1 MTKLFL
7 TLLNVGITA
16 GWLILAACPVAFG
29 EIGVKERV
37 KHVLNYKKPAF
48 WIMLTACAACIV
60 VAVCFLSNPKTGD
73 ENDAQSV
80 DGTEALEEAGTE
92 NAEKVSGT
100 ESGDTDITR
109 ISDSMY
115 EKSFEEIDGNR
126 VSVQVEQPY
135 EEEGTDYYSH
145 QKLFWNGTMIW
156 EYSEVNYV
164 EPSRVKYL
172 DLDEDGEKEIFYTF
186 APRVNSAGLVEYV
199 VLKQKGDEWQPLQ
212 MQQEGNL
219 AENNFAVSVIYQGN
233 YNVEI
238 SCEGIEKTIAYNV
251 QKHYERMVEDDT
263 VAVAGD
269 EYGCLAAW
277 GMWDIKPAL
286 YDNEVKNCLVA
297 TYGIQG
303 LAEKHDF
310 FGYLDVYFNYDSE
323 GNYQILDLQFEEYDP
338 TATVTDSST
347 DGDETA
353 ENQADSVAGAAAS
366 YEQVIDEYRDMVQ
379 NHFYMDLQAK
389 DRDAYEKS
397 FGPDIGEEIRMYEQS
412 VFYALYDIDGNGTEE
427 LIIAAGEPGIGVKNP
442 RFQPKNYDIYTYRD
456 GNIVH
461 VFDNY
466 EFGYRT
472 NFDLC
477 SGGLIEVTSSVSA
490 AEYDVVFYRIGTDG
504 ASPVVEDVFRCVGT
518 QTGNDTVSFQY
529 TENGK
534 EITEEEYNRKIEDYA
549 KPLEGL
555 EWKEIY

>member
-1 MTKLFL
+1 MGVLQHGRFILRWCGTPFL
-7 TLLNVGITA
+7 TKRWIHNRLEIENRLVLGSKI
-16 GWLILAACPVAFG
+16 ILKNWA
-29 EIGVKERV
+29 KR
-37 KHVLNYKKPAF
+37 
-48 WIMLTACAACIV
+48 
-60 VAVCFLSNPKTGD
+60 AV
-73 ENDAQSV
+73 
-80 DGTEALEEAGTE
+80 
-92 NAEKVSGT
+92 
-100 ESGDTDITR
+100 
-109 ISDSMY
+109 
-115 EKSFEEIDGNR
+115 
-126 VSVQVEQPY
+126 
-135 EEEGTDYYSH
+135 
-145 QKLFWNGTMIW
+145 
-156 EYSEVNYV
+156 
-164 EPSRVKYL
+164 
-172 DLDEDGEKEIFYTF
+172 
-186 APRVNSAGLVEYV
+186 
-199 VLKQKGDEWQPLQ
+199 
-212 MQQEGNL
+212 
-219 AENNFAVSVIYQGN
+219 
-233 YNVEI
+233 
-238 SCEGIEKTIAYNV
+238 
-251 QKHYERMVEDDT
+251 
-263 VAVAGD
+263 
-269 EYGCLAAW
+269 W

-286 YDNEVKNCLVA
+286 YDNKVKNCLVA

-338 TATVTDSST
+338 TAMVTDSST

-389 DRDAYEKS
+389 D
-397 FGPDIGEEIRMYEQS
+397 
-412 VFYALYDIDGNGTEE
+412 
-427 LIIAAGEPGIGVKNP
+427 
-442 RFQPKNYDIYTYRD
+442 RD

-534 EITEEEYNRKIEDYA
+534 EKKGRFYYNQKINCMRAEGFAEYNGKRYEFHPEKHFGTLDWGRGVWTYDNTWYWGSGNCDVDGHAFGFNIGYGFGNTKAASENVIFYDGVAHKIDDVTFVIPEDDYC
-549 KPLEGL
+549 KP
-555 EWKEIY
+555 WKFTSSDGRFEMDFMPLLDRSACLDYKLIVSDQHQVFGRMSGTTVLDDGTKVEIKDVLCFAEKVHNRY

>member
-1 MTKLFL
+1 MGVLQHGRFILRWCGTPFL
-7 TLLNVGITA
+7 TKRWIHNRLEIENRLVLGSKI
-16 GWLILAACPVAFG
+16 ILKNWA
-29 EIGVKERV
+29 KR
-37 KHVLNYKKPAF
+37 
-48 WIMLTACAACIV
+48 
-60 VAVCFLSNPKTGD
+60 
-73 ENDAQSV
+73 
-80 DGTEALEEAGTE
+80 
-92 NAEKVSGT
+92 
-100 ESGDTDITR
+100 
-109 ISDSMY
+109 
-115 EKSFEEIDGNR
+115 
-126 VSVQVEQPY
+126 
-135 EEEGTDYYSH
+135 
-145 QKLFWNGTMIW
+145 
-156 EYSEVNYV
+156 
-164 EPSRVKYL
+164 
-172 DLDEDGEKEIFYTF
+172 
-186 APRVNSAGLVEYV
+186 
-199 VLKQKGDEWQPLQ
+199 
-212 MQQEGNL
+212 
-219 AENNFAVSVIYQGN
+219 
-233 YNVEI
+233 
-238 SCEGIEKTIAYNV
+238 
-251 QKHYERMVEDDT
+251 
-263 VAVAGD
+263 
-269 EYGCLAAW
+269 AAW

-323 GNYQILDLQFEEYDP
+323 GNYQIMDLQFEEYDP

-389 DRDAYEKS
+389 D
-397 FGPDIGEEIRMYEQS
+397 
-412 VFYALYDIDGNGTEE
+412 
-427 LIIAAGEPGIGVKNP
+427 
-442 RFQPKNYDIYTYRD
+442 RD

-534 EITEEEYNRKIEDYA
+534 EKKGRFYYNQKINCMRAEGFAEYNGKRYEFHPEKHFGTLDWGRGVWTYDNTWYWGSGNCDVDGHAFGFNIGYGFGNTKAASENVIFYDGVAHKIDDVTFVIPEDDYC
-549 KPLEGL
+549 KP
-555 EWKEIY
+555 WKFTSSDGRFEMDFMPLLDRSACLDYKLIVSDQHQVFGRMSGTTVLDDGTKVEIKDVLCFAEKVHNRY

>member
-1 MTKLFL
+1 MGVLQHGRFILRWCGTPFL
-7 TLLNVGITA
+7 TKRWIHNRLEIENRLVLGSKI
-16 GWLILAACPVAFG
+16 ILKNWA
-29 EIGVKERV
+29 KR
-37 KHVLNYKKPAF
+37 
-48 WIMLTACAACIV
+48 
-60 VAVCFLSNPKTGD
+60 AV
-73 ENDAQSV
+73 
-80 DGTEALEEAGTE
+80 
-92 NAEKVSGT
+92 
-100 ESGDTDITR
+100 
-109 ISDSMY
+109 
-115 EKSFEEIDGNR
+115 
-126 VSVQVEQPY
+126 
-135 EEEGTDYYSH
+135 
-145 QKLFWNGTMIW
+145 
-156 EYSEVNYV
+156 
-164 EPSRVKYL
+164 
-172 DLDEDGEKEIFYTF
+172 
-186 APRVNSAGLVEYV
+186 
-199 VLKQKGDEWQPLQ
+199 
-212 MQQEGNL
+212 
-219 AENNFAVSVIYQGN
+219 
-233 YNVEI
+233 
-238 SCEGIEKTIAYNV
+238 
-251 QKHYERMVEDDT
+251 
-263 VAVAGD
+263 
-269 EYGCLAAW
+269 W

-286 YDNEVKNCLVA
+286 YDNKVKNCLVA

-338 TATVTDSST
+338 TAMVTDSST

-389 DRDAYEKS
+389 D
-397 FGPDIGEEIRMYEQS
+397 
-412 VFYALYDIDGNGTEE
+412 
-427 LIIAAGEPGIGVKNP
+427 
-442 RFQPKNYDIYTYRD
+442 RD

-534 EITEEEYNRKIEDYA
+534 EKKGRFYYNQKINCMRAEGFAEYNGKRYEFHPEKHFGTLDWGRGVWTYDNTWYWGSGNCDVDGHAFGFNIGYGFGNTKAASENVIFYDGMAHKIDDVTFVIPEDDYC
-549 KPLEGL
+549 KP
-555 EWKEIY
+555 WKFTSSDGRFEMDFMPLLDRSACLDYKLIVSDQHQVFGWMSGTTVLDDGTKVEIKDVLCFAEKVHNRY

>member
-1 MTKLFL
+1 MK
-7 TLLNVGITA
+7 NWA
-16 GWLILAACPVAFG
+16 
-29 EIGVKERV
+29 KR
-37 KHVLNYKKPAF
+37 
-48 WIMLTACAACIV
+48 
-60 VAVCFLSNPKTGD
+60 
-73 ENDAQSV
+73 
-80 DGTEALEEAGTE
+80 
-92 NAEKVSGT
+92 
-100 ESGDTDITR
+100 
-109 ISDSMY
+109 
-115 EKSFEEIDGNR
+115 
-126 VSVQVEQPY
+126 
-135 EEEGTDYYSH
+135 
-145 QKLFWNGTMIW
+145 
-156 EYSEVNYV
+156 
-164 EPSRVKYL
+164 
-172 DLDEDGEKEIFYTF
+172 
-186 APRVNSAGLVEYV
+186 
-199 VLKQKGDEWQPLQ
+199 
-212 MQQEGNL
+212 
-219 AENNFAVSVIYQGN
+219 
-233 YNVEI
+233 
-238 SCEGIEKTIAYNV
+238 
-251 QKHYERMVEDDT
+251 
-263 VAVAGD
+263 
-269 EYGCLAAW
+269 AAW

-323 GNYQILDLQFEEYDP
+323 GNYQIMDLQFEEYDP

-389 DRDAYEKS
+389 D
-397 FGPDIGEEIRMYEQS
+397 
-412 VFYALYDIDGNGTEE
+412 
-427 LIIAAGEPGIGVKNP
+427 
-442 RFQPKNYDIYTYRD
+442 RD

-534 EITEEEYNRKIEDYA
+534 EKKGRFYYNQKINCMRAEGFAEYNGKRYEFHPEKHFGTLDWGRGVWTYDNTWYWGSGNCDVDGHAFGFNIGYGFGNTKAASENVIFYDGVAHKIDDVTFVIPEDDYC
-549 KPLEGL
+549 KP
-555 EWKEIY
+555 WKFTSSDGRFEMDFMPLLDRSACLDYKLIVSDQHQVFGRMSGTTVLDDGTKVEIKDVLCFSEKVHNRY

>member
-1 MTKLFL
+1 
-7 TLLNVGITA
+7 
-16 GWLILAACPVAFG
+16 
-29 EIGVKERV
+29 
-37 KHVLNYKKPAF
+37 
-48 WIMLTACAACIV
+48 
-60 VAVCFLSNPKTGD
+60 
-73 ENDAQSV
+73 
-80 DGTEALEEAGTE
+80 
-92 NAEKVSGT
+92 
-100 ESGDTDITR
+100 
-109 ISDSMY
+109 
-115 EKSFEEIDGNR
+115 
-126 VSVQVEQPY
+126 
-135 EEEGTDYYSH
+135 
-145 QKLFWNGTMIW
+145 MIW

-164 EPSRVKYL
+164 EPSRVEYL

-186 APRVNSAGLVEYV
+186 APRVNSAELVEYV
-199 VLKQKGDEWQPLQ
+199 VLKQKGDKWQPLQ

-277 GMWDIKPAL
+277 GMWDIEPAL

-323 GNYQILDLQFEEYDP
+323 ENYQIMDLQFEEYDP

-366 YEQVIDEYRDMVQ
+366 YEQVIDEYRDMAQ

-389 DRDAYEKS
+389 D
-397 FGPDIGEEIRMYEQS
+397 
-412 VFYALYDIDGNGTEE
+412 
-427 LIIAAGEPGIGVKNP
+427 
-442 RFQPKNYDIYTYRD
+442 RD

-504 ASPVVEDVFRCVGT
+504 ASPVVEDVFRYVGT

-534 EITEEEYNRKIEDYA
+534 EITK
-549 KPLEGL
+549 
-555 EWKEIY
+555 

>member
-1 MTKLFL
+1 
-7 TLLNVGITA
+7 
-16 GWLILAACPVAFG
+16 
-29 EIGVKERV
+29 
-37 KHVLNYKKPAF
+37 
-48 WIMLTACAACIV
+48 
-60 VAVCFLSNPKTGD
+60 
-73 ENDAQSV
+73 
-80 DGTEALEEAGTE
+80 
-92 NAEKVSGT
+92 
-100 ESGDTDITR
+100 
-109 ISDSMY
+109 
-115 EKSFEEIDGNR
+115 
-126 VSVQVEQPY
+126 
-135 EEEGTDYYSH
+135 
-145 QKLFWNGTMIW
+145 MIW

-164 EPSRVKYL
+164 EPSRVEYL

-186 APRVNSAGLVEYV
+186 APRVNSAELVEYV
-199 VLKQKGDEWQPLQ
+199 VLKQKGDKWQPLQ

-323 GNYQILDLQFEEYDP
+323 ENYQIMDLQFEEYDP

-389 DRDAYEKS
+389 D
-397 FGPDIGEEIRMYEQS
+397 
-412 VFYALYDIDGNGTEE
+412 
-427 LIIAAGEPGIGVKNP
+427 
-442 RFQPKNYDIYTYRD
+442 RD

-534 EITEEEYNRKIEDYA
+534 EITK
-549 KPLEGL
+549 
-555 EWKEIY
+555 

>member
-1 MTKLFL
+1 MGVLQHGRFILRWCGTPFL
-7 TLLNVGITA
+7 TKRWIHNRLEIENRLVLGSKI
-16 GWLILAACPVAFG
+16 ILKNWA
-29 EIGVKERV
+29 KR
-37 KHVLNYKKPAF
+37 
-48 WIMLTACAACIV
+48 
-60 VAVCFLSNPKTGD
+60 AV
-73 ENDAQSV
+73 
-80 DGTEALEEAGTE
+80 
-92 NAEKVSGT
+92 
-100 ESGDTDITR
+100 
-109 ISDSMY
+109 
-115 EKSFEEIDGNR
+115 
-126 VSVQVEQPY
+126 
-135 EEEGTDYYSH
+135 
-145 QKLFWNGTMIW
+145 
-156 EYSEVNYV
+156 
-164 EPSRVKYL
+164 
-172 DLDEDGEKEIFYTF
+172 
-186 APRVNSAGLVEYV
+186 
-199 VLKQKGDEWQPLQ
+199 
-212 MQQEGNL
+212 
-219 AENNFAVSVIYQGN
+219 
-233 YNVEI
+233 
-238 SCEGIEKTIAYNV
+238 
-251 QKHYERMVEDDT
+251 
-263 VAVAGD
+263 
-269 EYGCLAAW
+269 W

-286 YDNEVKNCLVA
+286 YDNKVKNCLVA

-323 GNYQILDLQFEEYDP
+323 GNYQILDLQFKEYDP

-389 DRDAYEKS
+389 D
-397 FGPDIGEEIRMYEQS
+397 
-412 VFYALYDIDGNGTEE
+412 
-427 LIIAAGEPGIGVKNP
+427 
-442 RFQPKNYDIYTYRD
+442 RD

-534 EITEEEYNRKIEDYA
+534 EKKGRFYYNQKINCMRAEGFAEYNGKRYEFHPEKHFGTLDWGRGVWTYDNTWYWGSGNCDVDGHAFGFNIGYGFGNTKAASENVIFYDGVAHKIDDVTFVIPEDDYC
-549 KPLEGL
+549 KP
-555 EWKEIY
+555 WKFTSSDGRFEMDFMPLLDRSACLDYKLIVSDQHQVFGWMSGTTVLDDGTKVEIKDVLCFAEKVHNRY

>member
-1 MTKLFL
+1 MGVLQHGRFILRWCGTPFL
-7 TLLNVGITA
+7 TKRWIHNRLEIENRLVLGSKI
-16 GWLILAACPVAFG
+16 ILKNWA
-29 EIGVKERV
+29 KR
-37 KHVLNYKKPAF
+37 
-48 WIMLTACAACIV
+48 
-60 VAVCFLSNPKTGD
+60 AV
-73 ENDAQSV
+73 
-80 DGTEALEEAGTE
+80 
-92 NAEKVSGT
+92 
-100 ESGDTDITR
+100 
-109 ISDSMY
+109 
-115 EKSFEEIDGNR
+115 
-126 VSVQVEQPY
+126 
-135 EEEGTDYYSH
+135 
-145 QKLFWNGTMIW
+145 
-156 EYSEVNYV
+156 
-164 EPSRVKYL
+164 
-172 DLDEDGEKEIFYTF
+172 
-186 APRVNSAGLVEYV
+186 
-199 VLKQKGDEWQPLQ
+199 
-212 MQQEGNL
+212 
-219 AENNFAVSVIYQGN
+219 
-233 YNVEI
+233 
-238 SCEGIEKTIAYNV
+238 
-251 QKHYERMVEDDT
+251 
-263 VAVAGD
+263 
-269 EYGCLAAW
+269 W

-286 YDNEVKNCLVA
+286 YDNKVKNCLVA

-338 TATVTDSST
+338 TAMVTDSST

-366 YEQVIDEYRDMVQ
+366 YEQGIDEYRDMVQ

-389 DRDAYEKS
+389 D
-397 FGPDIGEEIRMYEQS
+397 
-412 VFYALYDIDGNGTEE
+412 
-427 LIIAAGEPGIGVKNP
+427 
-442 RFQPKNYDIYTYRD
+442 RD

-534 EITEEEYNRKIEDYA
+534 EKKGRFYYNQKINCMRAEGFAEYNGKRYEFHPEKHFGTLDWGRGVWTYDNTWYWGSGNCDVDGHAFGFNIGYGFGNTKAASENVIFYDGVAHKIDDVTFVIPEDDYC
-549 KPLEGL
+549 KP
-555 EWKEIY
+555 WKFTSSDGRFEMDFMPLLDRSACLDYKLIVSDQHQVFGWMSGTTVLDDGTKVEIKDVLCFAEKVHNRY

>member
-1 MTKLFL
+1 
-7 TLLNVGITA
+7 
-16 GWLILAACPVAFG
+16 
-29 EIGVKERV
+29 
-37 KHVLNYKKPAF
+37 
-48 WIMLTACAACIV
+48 
-60 VAVCFLSNPKTGD
+60 
-73 ENDAQSV
+73 
-80 DGTEALEEAGTE
+80 
-92 NAEKVSGT
+92 
-100 ESGDTDITR
+100 
-109 ISDSMY
+109 
-115 EKSFEEIDGNR
+115 
-126 VSVQVEQPY
+126 
-135 EEEGTDYYSH
+135 
-145 QKLFWNGTMIW
+145 MIW

-164 EPSRVKYL
+164 EPSRVEY
-172 DLDEDGEKEIFYTF
+172 LDEDGEKEIFYTF

-199 VLKQKGDEWQPLQ
+199 VLKQKGDKWQPLQ

-323 GNYQILDLQFEEYDP
+323 ENYQILDLQFEEYDP

-389 DRDAYEKS
+389 D
-397 FGPDIGEEIRMYEQS
+397 
-412 VFYALYDIDGNGTEE
+412 
-427 LIIAAGEPGIGVKNP
+427 
-442 RFQPKNYDIYTYRD
+442 RD

>member
-1 MTKLFL
+1 MGVLQHGRFILRWCGTPFL
-7 TLLNVGITA
+7 TKRWIHNRLEIENRLVLGSKI
-16 GWLILAACPVAFG
+16 ILKNWA
-29 EIGVKERV
+29 KR
-37 KHVLNYKKPAF
+37 
-48 WIMLTACAACIV
+48 
-60 VAVCFLSNPKTGD
+60 
-73 ENDAQSV
+73 
-80 DGTEALEEAGTE
+80 
-92 NAEKVSGT
+92 
-100 ESGDTDITR
+100 
-109 ISDSMY
+109 
-115 EKSFEEIDGNR
+115 
-126 VSVQVEQPY
+126 
-135 EEEGTDYYSH
+135 
-145 QKLFWNGTMIW
+145 
-156 EYSEVNYV
+156 
-164 EPSRVKYL
+164 
-172 DLDEDGEKEIFYTF
+172 
-186 APRVNSAGLVEYV
+186 
-199 VLKQKGDEWQPLQ
+199 
-212 MQQEGNL
+212 
-219 AENNFAVSVIYQGN
+219 
-233 YNVEI
+233 
-238 SCEGIEKTIAYNV
+238 
-251 QKHYERMVEDDT
+251 
-263 VAVAGD
+263 
-269 EYGCLAAW
+269 AAW

-323 GNYQILDLQFEEYDP
+323 GNYQIMDLQFEEYDP

-347 DGDETA
+347 YG
-353 ENQADSVAGAAAS
+353 V
-366 YEQVIDEYRDMVQ
+366 
-379 NHFYMDLQAK
+379 
-389 DRDAYEKS
+389 
-397 FGPDIGEEIRMYEQS
+397 
-412 VFYALYDIDGNGTEE
+412 
-427 LIIAAGEPGIGVKNP
+427 AAGEPGIGAKNP

>member
-1 MTKLFL
+1 MGVLQHGRFILRWCGTPFL
-7 TLLNVGITA
+7 TKRWIHNRLEIENRLVLGSKI
-16 GWLILAACPVAFG
+16 ILKNWA
-29 EIGVKERV
+29 KR
-37 KHVLNYKKPAF
+37 
-48 WIMLTACAACIV
+48 
-60 VAVCFLSNPKTGD
+60 AV
-73 ENDAQSV
+73 
-80 DGTEALEEAGTE
+80 
-92 NAEKVSGT
+92 
-100 ESGDTDITR
+100 
-109 ISDSMY
+109 
-115 EKSFEEIDGNR
+115 
-126 VSVQVEQPY
+126 
-135 EEEGTDYYSH
+135 
-145 QKLFWNGTMIW
+145 
-156 EYSEVNYV
+156 
-164 EPSRVKYL
+164 
-172 DLDEDGEKEIFYTF
+172 
-186 APRVNSAGLVEYV
+186 
-199 VLKQKGDEWQPLQ
+199 
-212 MQQEGNL
+212 
-219 AENNFAVSVIYQGN
+219 
-233 YNVEI
+233 
-238 SCEGIEKTIAYNV
+238 
-251 QKHYERMVEDDT
+251 
-263 VAVAGD
+263 
-269 EYGCLAAW
+269 W

-286 YDNEVKNCLVA
+286 YDNKVKNCLVA

-389 DRDAYEKS
+389 DRD
-397 FGPDIGEEIRMYEQS
+397 
-412 VFYALYDIDGNGTEE
+412 
-427 LIIAAGEPGIGVKNP
+427 
-442 RFQPKNYDIYTYRD
+442 

-534 EITEEEYNRKIEDYA
+534 EKKGRFYYNQKINCMRAEGFAEYNGKRYEFHPEKHFGTLDWGRGVWTYDNTWYWGSGNCDVDGHAFGFNIGYGFGNTKAASENVIFYDGVAHKIDDVTFVIPEDDYC
-549 KPLEGL
+549 KP
-555 EWKEIY
+555 WKFTSSDGRFEMDFMPLLDRFACLDYKLIVSDQHQVFGRMSGTTVLDDGTKVEIKDVLCFSEKVHNRY

>member
-1 MTKLFL
+1 M
-7 TLLNVGITA
+7 
-16 GWLILAACPVAFG
+16 
-29 EIGVKERV
+29 
-37 KHVLNYKKPAF
+37 
-48 WIMLTACAACIV
+48 
-60 VAVCFLSNPKTGD
+60 
-73 ENDAQSV
+73 
-80 DGTEALEEAGTE
+80 
-92 NAEKVSGT
+92 
-100 ESGDTDITR
+100 
-109 ISDSMY
+109 
-115 EKSFEEIDGNR
+115 GN
-126 VSVQVEQPY
+126 
-135 EEEGTDYYSH
+135 
-145 QKLFWNGTMIW
+145 
-156 EYSEVNYV
+156 
-164 EPSRVKYL
+164 
-172 DLDEDGEKEIFYTF
+172 
-186 APRVNSAGLVEYV
+186 
-199 VLKQKGDEWQPLQ
+199 
-212 MQQEGNL
+212 
-219 AENNFAVSVIYQGN
+219 
-233 YNVEI
+233 
-238 SCEGIEKTIAYNV
+238 
-251 QKHYERMVEDDT
+251 
-263 VAVAGD
+263 
-269 EYGCLAAW
+269 
-277 GMWDIKPAL
+277 WDIKPAL

-323 GNYQILDLQFEEYDP
+323 ENYQILDLQFEEYDP

-389 DRDAYEKS
+389 D
-397 FGPDIGEEIRMYEQS
+397 
-412 VFYALYDIDGNGTEE
+412 
-427 LIIAAGEPGIGVKNP
+427 
-442 RFQPKNYDIYTYRD
+442 RD

-529 TENGK
+529 TGERKRKKGRFYYNQKINCMRAEGFAEYNGK
-534 EITEEEYNRKIEDYA
+534 RYEFHPEKHFGTLDWGRGVWTYDNT
-549 KPLEGL
+549 
-555 EWKEIY
+555 W

>member
-1 MTKLFL
+1 MGVLQHGRFILRWCGTPFL
-7 TLLNVGITA
+7 TKRWIHNRLEIENRLVLGSKI
-16 GWLILAACPVAFG
+16 ILKNWA
-29 EIGVKERV
+29 KR
-37 KHVLNYKKPAF
+37 
-48 WIMLTACAACIV
+48 
-60 VAVCFLSNPKTGD
+60 
-73 ENDAQSV
+73 
-80 DGTEALEEAGTE
+80 
-92 NAEKVSGT
+92 
-100 ESGDTDITR
+100 
-109 ISDSMY
+109 
-115 EKSFEEIDGNR
+115 
-126 VSVQVEQPY
+126 
-135 EEEGTDYYSH
+135 
-145 QKLFWNGTMIW
+145 
-156 EYSEVNYV
+156 
-164 EPSRVKYL
+164 
-172 DLDEDGEKEIFYTF
+172 
-186 APRVNSAGLVEYV
+186 
-199 VLKQKGDEWQPLQ
+199 
-212 MQQEGNL
+212 
-219 AENNFAVSVIYQGN
+219 
-233 YNVEI
+233 
-238 SCEGIEKTIAYNV
+238 
-251 QKHYERMVEDDT
+251 
-263 VAVAGD
+263 
-269 EYGCLAAW
+269 AAW

-323 GNYQILDLQFEEYDP
+323 GNYQIMDLQFEEYDP

-389 DRDAYEKS
+389 D
-397 FGPDIGEEIRMYEQS
+397 
-412 VFYALYDIDGNGTEE
+412 
-427 LIIAAGEPGIGVKNP
+427 
-442 RFQPKNYDIYTYRD
+442 RD

-518 QTGNDTVSFQY
+518 QTGKRYEFHPEKHFGTLDWGRGVWTYDNTWYWGSGNCDVDGHAFGFNIGYGFGNTKAASENVIFYDGVAHKIDDVTFVIPEDDYCKPWKFTSSDGRFEMDFMPLLDRSACLDYKLIVSDQHQVFGRMSGTTVLDDG
-529 TENGK
+529 TK
-534 EITEEEYNRKIEDYA
+534 VEIKDVLCFAEKVHNRY
-549 KPLEGL
+549 
-555 EWKEIY
+555 